1 MNCCVTRRISDF
13 LLFHEMQAV
22 DHPYLVVYSRST
34 IARNEARNEAL
45 ADAGS
50 GEQLCGL
57 CHDPVEDPVVRY

>member
-1 MNCCVTRRISDF
+1 
-13 LLFHEMQAV
+13 MQAV
-22 DHPYLVVYSRST
+22 DHPYLVVYSRSA

-50 GEQLCGL
+50 VEQLCGL